1 MSGLCPKG
9 HPILGDIFF
18 LETHFSALKVRGYKP
33 QTLLCDFD
41 FHLSPA
47 EKGDPI
53 ALSSVPPDLWSW
65 AFLRCWGWGDL
76 AEKYKEVKF

>member
-1 MSGLCPKG
+1 MSGLSPKG

-18 LETHFSALKVRGYKP
+18 LETHFSALKVRGYRP

-53 ALSSVPPDLWSW
+53 ALSSVPTRPLVLGIS
-65 AFLRCWGWGDL
+65 
-76 AEKYKEVKF
+76 EVLGLGGLSGKV